1 MFIKQLDFISPKV
14 TFYFQGHLHHSS
26 ILSVILSIISIIL
39 IFILVI
45 YYALEIIKRKDPNSF
60 SFTSFIEDAPI
71 YQINTSSLF
80 HFISMAQNSQ
90 NTLNE
95 GIDFT
100 MFRIIGTNIYYESML
115 KIPSL
120 KIKSHWLYGLCD
132 NKTDTEGVSHLI
144 KYEFFGKCAC
154 IKKYYSS
161 ATKTYYSVGDPNF
174 VWPQIGHG
182 TFHENSTLYSIIV
195 DSCSEETIGEILGNR
210 YHCRSEE
217 EIKQFYRNVSGI
229 RVFQLYFLNNL
240 MNVLDYENPNKK
252 SIFRIESLFSTT
264 QYSDNELNFNPSLLK
279 THNGF
284 FFDKSK
290 EDISYSFDR
299 NDVYIGDRERL
310 NIFAAYTFFLRN
322 IMNYYERNYKRVQD
336 IISNIG
342 GIYKFITI
350 VAVYINSLYSNFII
364 LSDTLLL
371 LHSSIHVEK
380 HKIVIKKDMRKSSR
394 YHLSDNEKNIKN
406 NEKIKPNEKNKL
418 KSSERAK
425 FDKLDN
431 LDKLDYTNIKN
442 SKILNDNSK
451 SNNNILKENT
461 QPSIDLNNI
470 KDHETRD
477 NLFGKMD
484 TRKMAEKKK
493 NFCAFLIYKIT
504 CGKKYNYYDVY
515 KDFRIR
521 IISEEHLIKNHL
533 NIYNLLKVTERK
545 RNYRRNSYQLKDLIK
560 LV

>member
-1 MFIKQLDFISPKV
+1 MFIKQFDFISPRV
-14 TFYFQGHLHHSS
+14 TFYFKGKLYHSS
-26 ILSVILSIISIIL
+26 LLSGILSIISIIF
-39 IFILVI
+39 IFILAI

-71 YQINTSSLF
+71 YEINTSSLF
-80 HFISMAQNSQ
+80 HFINMAQNSR
-90 NTLNE
+90 NSFNE

-100 MFRIIGTNIYYESML
+100 MFRIIGSQIYYENMM
-115 KIPSL
+115 KFPS
-120 KIKSHWLYGLCD
+120 IKKQPHWLYGLCD

-284 FFDKSK
+284 FFDKTK

-350 VAVYINSLYSNFII
+350 VAVYINSLYSNFIV
-364 LSDTLLL
+364 LSDTIIL
-371 LHSSIHVEK
+371 LHSSIYVEK
-380 HKIVIKKDMRKSSR
+380 NKIEIKKDTRKSNIYR
-394 YHLSDNEKNIKN
+394 LRDDEKDIKN
-406 NEKIKPNEKNKL
+406 NEKNKLNEKSKI
-418 KSSERAK
+418 KSSERTK
-425 FDKLDN
+425 

-451 SNNNILKENT
+451 SNNIIIKENT
-461 QPSIDLNNI
+461 QPNIDLNNI
-470 KDHETRD
+470 KDNEARD
-477 NLFGKMD
+477 NLFGKKD

-493 NFCAFLIYKIT
+493 NFCSFLIYKIT
-504 CGKKYNYYDVY
+504 CGKKFNYYDVY
-515 KDFRIR
+515 KDFRIK

-545 RNYRRNSYQLKDLIK
+545 RNYRRNSYQLNNLIK
-560 LV
+560 LI